1 MIKIKDYEI
10 TIKDEKSPLSCY
22 NRLYEY
28 KSGAKEI
35 NPDFCKNIL
44 SATNNP
50 KVTRELL
57 YLIQQKI
64 EKDDKEYLQ
73 YRSLLIGSA
82 LNCINQKS
90 VLEKIRILIEKVR
103 ENNKQQETE
112 DYLLAS
118 IVYCGL
124 EQPIPRYFIRANID
138 KRDIRNIEKYFLERK
153 IYKEQTKI
161 LQAAQK
167 NGKLGKVYKLKQTNK
182 TERGYLG
189 NQNLE
194 DYSML
199 EIEDMKILT
208 ISNCQNIPQYN
219 NIDSINL
226 EMLNI
231 EQTDLQK
238 LVLRLPESITDISF
252 KAVKGF
258 TKDLN
263 FSNLHNLWEV
273 MFEQSDL
280 RDVENIF
287 FPQDTEIGLLYVD
300 EKTQLPKSFD
310 LSQFSKISVLT
321 LDRERIEEIKIFP
334 EKIGILN
341 LRHYHADNDIL
352 DLSSIKE
359 CADIEFQDALLDRI
373 KEIKFPENVIEIS
386 FKDCRNMPES
396 LNLNVNGLKVINI
409 TGETGYNTPLEELI
423 LPKGAENIDI
433 RIDNRVAKP
442 KIYYRE
448 KPLSSKQKMISMIR
462 SKFTR

>member
-1 MIKIKDYEI
+1 M
-10 TIKDEKSPLSCY
+10 
-22 NRLYEY
+22 
-28 KSGAKEI
+28 
-35 NPDFCKNIL
+35 
-44 SATNNP
+44 
-50 KVTRELL
+50 
-57 YLIQQKI
+57 
-64 EKDDKEYLQ
+64 
-73 YRSLLIGSA
+73 
-82 LNCINQKS
+82 
-90 VLEKIRILIEKVR
+90 
-103 ENNKQQETE
+103 
-112 DYLLAS
+112 AS

-124 EQPIPRYFIRANID
+124 ESPLPRHFIGANID

-153 IYKEQTKI
+153 IYKEQTKV
-161 LQAAQK
+161 LQEAQK
-167 NGKLGKVYKLKQTNK
+167 TGKLGKVYKLKQTNK

-189 NQNLE
+189 NQNLK

-199 EIEDMKILT
+199 EIDDIKVLT
-208 ISNCQNIPQYN
+208 INDCQNIPQYN

-258 TKDLN
+258 TKDIN

-287 FPQDTEIGLLYVD
+287 FPQDAEIGSLYVD

-321 LDRERIEEIKIFP
+321 LDREKIEEIKIFP
-334 EKIGILN
+334 EKVGILN
-341 LRHYHADNDIL
+341 LRHYADNDIL

-442 KIYYRE
+442 KIYYGE